1 MEAETS
7 RVDVTVPEPVL
18 VVPVLP
24 LAESRSA
31 VWRIVERALEISI
44 AGLLH
49 IMVAWRSCRWCC
61 ATYQL
66 SPRLVEEVGRWG
78 MMWMS
83 MLGAALPCAATATW
97 PSTSC

>member
-44 AGLLH
+44 AGLLPSWWPG
-49 IMVAWRSCRWCC
+49 VRA
-61 ATYQL
+61 
-66 SPRLVEEVGRWG
+66 G
-78 MMWMS
+78 
-83 MLGAALPCAATATW
+83 GAALRINSPLDWSRRSAAGA
-97 PSTSC
+97 